1 MVGWHHWLNRH
12 EFEQALGDDEGQGSL
27 ACYSLS
33 SVQFSHSVVSDS
45 LRPHESQHARPPCPH
60 KLPEFT
66 QTHVHRVGDAIQQ
79 SYPHHPLLLLPS
91 IFPSIRDFSSESV
104 LHIRWPKCWN
114 FSFSNSPSNEY
125 SVTPQETE
133 PDLPVSVQESLAEV
147 WLDSGLPQSQGH

>member
-1 MVGWHHWLNRH
+1 MPGFPVHHQLP
-12 EFEQALGDDEGQGSL
+12 AL
-27 ACYSLS
+27 A
-33 SVQFSHSVVSDS
+33 
-45 LRPHESQHARPPCPH
+45 
-60 KLPEFT
+60 

-147 WLDSGLPQSQGH
+147 WLDSGLPQSQGHWIQQFWEPWYAGISPFEEGHHCHHYPYHSLGKLQGGDTAPPINRKLD

>member
-1 MVGWHHWLNRH
+1 M
-12 EFEQALGDDEGQGSL
+12 F
-27 ACYSLS
+27 S
-33 SVQFSHSVVSDS
+33 SAQFSCSVV
-45 LRPHESQHARPPCPH
+45 CPALCNPTDCSMPGFPVH
-60 KLPEFT
+60 HQLPALA

-147 WLDSGLPQSQGH
+147 WVDSGLLQGQGTECNSACTSF